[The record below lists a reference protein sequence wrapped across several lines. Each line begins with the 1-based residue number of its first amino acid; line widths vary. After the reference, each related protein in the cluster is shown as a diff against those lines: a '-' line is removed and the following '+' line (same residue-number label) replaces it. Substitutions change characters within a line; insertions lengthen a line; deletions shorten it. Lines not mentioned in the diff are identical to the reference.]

1 MTSWGNQCE
10 VSKWTFPVVCPG
22 FWHELSLCPDRNLL
36 HHSLAKANQRWW
48 PPPTGRSTNYHLWT
62 PSWHPAGGKSCQANW
77 NCAFS
82 VVKVLFLH
90 RKKKEKKKMKLGKVE
105 FCHFLQLIALVL
117 CFSGMSQAEL
127 SRSSSK
133 PYFQS
138 GRPRTKRSWV
148 WNQFFVLEEYMGSDP
163 LYVGKVGHVAFRSH
177 SWLLGMS
184 VVGWRT
190 AHFCFGV
197 REHETFTLLSL
208 NYEQLKPTLSRG
220 GLVLMDF
227 FKICFLKLF
236 FG

>member
-90 RKKKEKKKMKLGKVE
+90 RKKKEKKKDEVGQSGVLPLPAADRPCPVLFWDESSRTLEVQLKALLPVGEAQDQAQLGVE
-105 FCHFLQLIALVL
+105 SVL
-117 CFSGMSQAEL
+117 CAGGVHGFGPPLCRKGRACGL
-127 SRSSSK
+127 SKS
-133 PYFQS
+133 
-138 GRPRTKRSWV
+138 
-148 WNQFFVLEEYMGSDP
+148 L
-163 LYVGKVGHVAFRSH
+163 
-177 SWLLGMS
+177 
-184 VVGWRT
+184 VVTGNVCGWMENCS
-190 AHFCFGV
+190 FMLWC
-197 REHETFTLLSL
+197 
-208 NYEQLKPTLSRG
+208 
-220 GLVLMDF
+220 
-227 FKICFLKLF
+227 
-236 FG
+236 